1 MEVWSR
7 KEQSK
12 KGRGDGKCHISPV
25 HFPLRDTRLLQRDCA
40 SMKQLHTQLTGLL
53 LAAAG
58 MTRRGALQHA
68 AEKRRSRRI
77 HRDCTLSHPIALH

>member
-1 MEVWSR
+1 MS
-7 KEQSK
+7 
-12 KGRGDGKCHISPV
+12 HFPV
-25 HFPLRDTRLLQRDCA
+25 HFPLRDTRLDARDCA
-40 SMKQLHTQLTGLL
+40 RMKQLHAHLTSELL

-77 HRDCTLSHPIALH
+77 HRDCTLSHP